1 MTFKEIVE
9 SRRSIRKFD
18 TEHVFE
24 HETVAEALRLAILSP
39 NSSNLQT
46 WEFYRVK
53 SANKLKELSEACL
66 NQGAARTASEMVVFV
81 SRQDLWKQRADWNA
95 QQIKNKVGDRQEM
108 TKREKRGIHYYE
120 SMMKLFYDNSLW
132 PLNSILRRLVLLWRV
147 LKGKPMMRFTRK
159 QDSKVVSNKSVAIA
173 VQTFMLAMKDQGYD
187 TCPMEGFDSAWV
199 RKALDLPKSADVS
212 IIVACGKGLPEG
224 ITNERLRLPY
234 EEVVLEV

>member
-18 TEHVFE
+18 TEHDFK

-53 SANKLKELSEACL
+53 SADKLEELSEACL

-81 SRQDLWKQRADWNA
+81 SRQDHWKQRANWNA
-95 QQIKNKVGDRQEM
+95 QQIKNKIGDRQEL

-120 SMMKLFYDNSLW
+120 TMMKLFYDNSFW
-132 PLNSILRRLVLLWRV
+132 PLNSIFRRLVLLWRV
-147 LKGKPMMRFTRK
+147 LSGKPMMRFTRRN
-159 QDSKVVSNKSVAIA
+159 DSKVVSNKSLAIA
-173 VQTFMLAMKDQGYD
+173 AQTFMLAMKDQDYD
-187 TCPMEGFDSAWV
+187 TCPMEGFDSVWV
-199 RKALDLPKSADVS
+199 RTILNLPKSSDVS

-234 EEVVLEV
+234 EEVVFEV